1 MIEILP
7 NWHPILAHFTIQ
19 GSRDYINPLFRTNP
33 KLYRR
38 QKVTPD
44 YKKGKKR

>member
-19 GSRDYINPLFRTNP
+19 GSRDYINPHFRTL
-33 KLYRR
+33 KMTGC
-38 QKVTPD
+38 K
-44 YKKGKKR
+44 